1 MYDDDHQDDD
11 SRYEPIPGP
20 LAHGPYADMGLE
32 ARRLTRLLRASEE
45 RRDRERR
52 IAAARA
58 EGFVPAGE
66 WLDAHEPAPRVA
78 GYPDYTAGAER
89 YREQSERYRA
99 GEREGWH
106 EDWRDEAMLSG

>member
-1 MYDDDHQDDD
+1 MYDDHQDDD

-20 LAHGPYADMGLE
+20 LAHGPYADMALE
-32 ARRLTRLLRASEE
+32 ARRLTRLLRASAE
-45 RRDRERR
+45 RRERERR
-52 IAAARA
+52 VAAARA
-58 EGFVPAGE
+58 EGFVQADE
-66 WLDAHEPAPRVA
+66 WLAVHEPAQRSA
-78 GYPDYTAGAER
+78 GYPDYAASAER